1 MNYQDIERIAELE
14 EGSNLEF
21 KESTGQL
28 DRSMETL
35 CAFLNGD
42 GGNILYGVKD
52 NGKIIGQ
59 EVSDSTKR
67 SIAEAVNRIE
77 PFVELEIA
85 YVSIPDTNKYVISIH
100 AECTCSYLRNVLKVI
115 LSDSFS
121 NFPTLYKKDKERA
134 KKQVLY
140 VFFAPFAFINFF

>member
-1 MNYQDIERIAELE
+1 
-14 EGSNLEF
+14 
-21 KESTGQL
+21 
-28 DRSMETL
+28 METL

-42 GGNILYGVKD
+42 GGNILYGIKD

-115 LSDSFS
+115 LSDNFS
-121 NFPTLYKKDKERA
+121 NFPTLYKKDKRGR
-134 KKQVLY
+134 KSKFY
-140 VFFAPFAFINFF
+140 MFFLPHLHLLTFFRQLIKIYRKFATSY

>member
-1 MNYQDIERIAELE
+1 
-14 EGSNLEF
+14 
-21 KESTGQL
+21 
-28 DRSMETL
+28 METL

-42 GGNILYGVKD
+42 GGNILYGIKD

-59 EVSDSTKR
+59 EVSDCTKR

-100 AECTCSYLRNVLKVI
+100 AECTSSYLRNVLKVI
-115 LSDSFS
+115 LSDNFS

-140 VFFAPFAFINFF
+140 VFSPRLHLLTFF

>member
-42 GGNILYGVKD
+42 GGNILYGIKD
-52 NGKIIGQ
+52 DGKIIGQ

-85 YVSIPDTNKYVISIH
+85 YVPIPNTVCDMHSCRMYTIY
-100 AECTCSYLRNVLKVI
+100 A
-115 LSDSFS
+115 SFHIQRKS
-121 NFPTLYKKDKERA
+121 VYA
-134 KKQVLY
+134 Y
-140 VFFAPFAFINFF
+140 

>member
-1 MNYQDIERIAELE
+1 
-14 EGSNLEF
+14 
-21 KESTGQL
+21 
-28 DRSMETL
+28 METL

-42 GGNILYGVKD
+42 GGNILYGIKD

-121 NFPTLYKKDKERA
+121 NFPTLYKKDKERR
-134 KKQVLY
+134 KSKFY
-140 VFFAPFAFINFF
+140 MFFLPHLHLLTFF

>member
-1 MNYQDIERIAELE
+1 
-14 EGSNLEF
+14 
-21 KESTGQL
+21 
-28 DRSMETL
+28 METL

-42 GGNILYGVKD
+42 GGNILYGIKD

-67 SIAEAVNRIE
+67 SSAEAVNRIE

-115 LSDSFS
+115 LSDNFS
-121 NFPTLYKKDKERA
+121 NFPTLYKKDKRGR
-134 KKQVLY
+134 KSKFY
-140 VFFAPFAFINFF
+140 MFFRPICIY

>member
-1 MNYQDIERIAELE
+1 
-14 EGSNLEF
+14 
-21 KESTGQL
+21 
-28 DRSMETL
+28 METL

-42 GGNILYGVKD
+42 GGNILYGIKD

-140 VFFAPFAFINFF
+140 VFSPHLHLLTFFFRQLIEIYRKFATSY